1 MKKIVT
7 VLGARPQ
14 FIKAAAVS
22 RAIATKGQALTE
34 YIINT
39 GQHYDY
45 NMSELFFEELN
56 IPRPHVNL
64 AIGSGSHGAQTGDM
78 MKMIEEQLVKLKPH
92 AVLVYGDTNSTL
104 AGALAAV
111 KIHIPVAHVEAGLR
125 SFNKRMPEE
134 VNRIVTDHVSDFL
147 FVPTQTGM
155 DNLAKEGISS
165 DKIFRSG
172 DVMYDVVQF
181 YRKKASAT
189 SPVVKDL
196 GLTGKPFVLV
206 TIHRAENTDDPA
218 RLNTI
223 MSSLSEIAKENTI
236 VFPMHPRTRKVLSN
250 VYKGTIPEQLKIV
263 DPVGYLDMIALQ
275 TACLLVITDSGGVQ
289 KESFMNDKFCITTRT
304 ETEWTELV
312 DHGFNFLVNPLDK
325 LSEIFG
331 KVKNMKFDKK
341 DFQPYGDGHAAEK
354 IVNTIIEKI

>member
-22 RAIATKGQALTE
+22 RAIAAKGHELTE

-78 MKMIEEQLVKLKPH
+78 MKLIEEQLMKLKPDV
-92 AVLVYGDTNSTL
+92 VLVYGDTNSTL
-104 AGALAAV
+104 AGALAAS

-134 VNRIVTDHVSDFL
+134 INRIVTDHVSDLL
-147 FVPTQTGM
+147 FVPTQTGI
-155 DNLAKEGISS
+155 DNLAKEGIPSE
-165 DKIFRSG
+165 KVFQTG
-172 DVMYDVVQF
+172 DVMYDVVQY
-181 YRKKASAT
+181 YRKKASDT

-196 GLTGKPFVLV
+196 GLQGKQFVLV
-206 TIHRAENTDDPA
+206 TIHRAENTDDPG

-223 MSSLSEIAKENTI
+223 MSSLNEIAKESTI
-236 VFPMHPRTRKVLSN
+236 VFPMHPRTRKVLGST
-250 VYKGTIPEQLKIV
+250 YKATMSEQLRIV
-263 DPVGYLDMIALQ
+263 EPVGYLDMIALQ
-275 TACLLVITDSGGVQ
+275 KACRLVITDSGGVQ
-289 KESFMNDKFCITTRT
+289 KEAFMNDKFCITTRT

-325 LSEIFG
+325 LPEIFA
-331 KVKNMKFDKK
+331 KVKSMKFDRGN
-341 DFQPYGDGHAAEK
+341 FQPYGDGHAAEK